1 MCDEEKVSGSE
12 ALCIV
17 QITQE
22 NNQDGT
28 AFWSPWELIR
38 PAPIP

>member
-28 AFWSPWELIR
+28 G
-38 PAPIP
+38 IPEREV